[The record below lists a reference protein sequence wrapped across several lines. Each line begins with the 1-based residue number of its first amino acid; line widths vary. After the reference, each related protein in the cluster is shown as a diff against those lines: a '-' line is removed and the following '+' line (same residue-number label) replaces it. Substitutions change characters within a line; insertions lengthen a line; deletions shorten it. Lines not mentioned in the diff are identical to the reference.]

1 MVSPRVLAFAA
12 QRIGGTAVVSGLPTG
27 SPDYRATMRAVE
39 IQSLTGPAGVAVVD
53 APEPSDDPSR
63 VVVDIVCGGV
73 SFPDLLQ
80 SQGLYQIRP
89 EPPFLPGIEASGV
102 VRSAPSDSGFAPG
115 DRVAVWTGACLAEVG
130 SAKPADVFHLPEQ
143 LSFEEGA
150 ALVMNYQTAVFC
162 MIDRGRLA
170 AGESVL
176 IFGAAG
182 GVGTSGIQVAK
193 AVGAAQVIGLVSTEE
208 KAEIARAAGAD
219 EVVVISDSWKDEVMA
234 LTGGRGV
241 DMTYDPVGGDRFLDG
256 IRALARFGR
265 LVVVGFAAGDIPT
278 VKVNRLLLR
287 NVSLVGAAWG
297 EAVAAD
303 PTIPADIHRR
313 LVPMI
318 ESGAIRPPIGQVLP
332 LEEAAEAYRLLDERE
347 AVAKVLLRMRPD
359 PR

>member
-1 MVSPRVLAFAA
+1 
-12 QRIGGTAVVSGLPTG
+12 
-27 SPDYRATMRAVE
+27 MRALE
-39 IQSLTGPAGVAVVD
+39 IQSLTGPAGVAVVE
-53 APEPSDDPSR
+53 APEPGVDDTR

-89 EPPFLPGIEASGV
+89 EPPFRPGIEAAGV
-102 VRSAPSDSGFAPG
+102 VRTAPEGSGFSPG
-115 DRVAVWTGACLAEVG
+115 ERVAVWTGGCLADVA
-130 SAKPADVFHLPEQ
+130 SAKPLDVFHLPDQ
-143 LSFEEGA
+143 LSFEQGA
-150 ALVMNYQTAVFC
+150 ALMMNYQTAVFC
-162 MIDRGRLA
+162 MIDRGGLL

-176 IFGAAG
+176 ILGASG

-193 AVGAAQVIGLVSTEE
+193 GVGASQVIGLVSTPE
-208 KAEIARAAGAD
+208 KGEIARAAGAD
-219 EVVVISDSWKDEVMA
+219 EIVLISDPAGGADYNWKDRVLE
-234 LTGGRGV
+234 LTDGRGV

-303 PTIPADIHRR
+303 PSIPADIHQRI
-313 LVPMI
+313 LPMI

-332 LEEAAEAYRLLDERE
+332 MEQAAEAYRLLDERE
-347 AVAKVLLRMRPD
+347 ALAKVLLRMRPD
-359 PR
+359 PS

>member
-1 MVSPRVLAFAA
+1 MDRDLVPYAP
-12 QRIGGTAVVSGLPTG
+12 G
-27 SPDYRATMRAVE
+27 MRALE
-39 IQSLTGPAGVAVVD
+39 IQSLTGPAGVVVVD
-53 APEPSDDPSR
+53 APEPDEDNGTR

-89 EPPFLPGIEASGV
+89 EPPFRPGIEASGV
-102 VRSAPSDSGFAPG
+102 VRTAPDDSGFEPG
-115 DRVAVWTGACLAEVG
+115 QRVIVWSGGCLAEVAN
-130 SAKPADVFHLPEQ
+130 AKPLDVFPMPDE

-162 MIDRGRLA
+162 MVDRGGLT

-176 IFGAAG
+176 VLGASG

-193 AVGAAQVIGLVSTEE
+193 GVGASQVIGLVSTSE
-208 KAEIARAAGAD
+208 KGQIAKDAGAD
-219 EVVVISDSWKDEVMA
+219 EVVVISDSWKDEVLE

-256 IRALARFGR
+256 VRALARFGR

-303 PTIPADIHRR
+303 PSIPADIHHR
-313 LVPMI
+313 LLPMI
-318 ESGAIRPPIGQVLP
+318 ASGAVKPPVGQVLP

-359 PR
+359 PV